1 MPFPRFSKW
10 VVAAQLLAV
19 CGLCL
24 ALTGCADV
32 LTYAQDSRD
41 IGITAYNQGDYTKAS
56 GAFRSAL
63 KQDPRDYQS
72 QYYLGLSS
80 LELKNYQQAIVA
92 FRSCLETQNVTLA
105 GKEDDVTR
113 IKALEGLAQAITK
126 SDDADLEVNKVEQAA
141 RNRTGPLAAR
151 EFYVLGKVYR
161 YRMLPDMS
169 IDYYGRAVLND
180 PKNFAYAKEYG
191 LYCEQLQQ
199 IDQARAALRQA
210 YAVNPNDKE
219 VNDALRRLGTVLGP
233 SLKDKT
239 DLEGPALPKGPIP
252 EVDLAKMKS
261 ALGLGSPEPQPTRS
275 TLIQQPPQLQHTTQ
289 QPPVRSTPPAPR
301 D

>member
-1 MPFPRFSKW
+1 MSMSFPK
-10 VVAAQLLAV
+10 VLAV
-19 CGLCL
+19 L
-24 ALTGCADV
+24 ALSLGLTGCSDV
-32 LTYAQDSRD
+32 LTYADRTRDSGMD
-41 IGITAYNQGDYTKAS
+41 AYNAGDYPKAS

-63 KQDPRDYQS
+63 RQDPRDYRS
-72 QYYLGLSS
+72 HYYLGMSS
-80 LELKNYQQAIVA
+80 LQMQNYQQAIVA
-92 FRSCLETQNVTLA
+92 FRSCLDAQNVTLA
-105 GKEDDVTR
+105 GKEDDAMR

-126 SDDADLEVNKVEQAA
+126 SDDSDLEVNKIEQAA
-141 RNRTGPLAAR
+141 RNRSGVLAAR
-151 EFYVLGKVYR
+151 EFLVLGKVYR

-199 IDQARAALRQA
+199 VDQARQALRQA
-210 YAVNPNDKE
+210 YSANPNDKE
-219 VNDALRRLGTVLGP
+219 VNDALRRVGTVLGP
-233 SLKDKT
+233 SLKDKA

-261 ALGLGSPEPQPTRS
+261 ALGFGSPEPQPTRS
-275 TLIQQPPQLQHTTQ
+275 TLIQQPPQHTT